1 MSFIL
6 GQKIGMTRIY
16 DKAHQAVPVTVVL
29 ALPNKVV
36 QVKSVHSD
44 GYTALQ
50 VGAHDANRHMTK
62 PLTGHTKA
70 AKMAP
75 KLLREYRVDK
85 IDHSVGDS
93 FTVEQCKADDVVKVT
108 GTTKGKGFAGVIKR
122 HGFHRGPETH
132 GSDHHR
138 APGSIGAQ
146 QPQRVVKG
154 KKMPGHM
161 GHVISTMIKVKVV
174 DVIKDDNLILLR
186 GALPGPNKGWLTIKN

>member
-93 FTVEQCKADDVVKVT
+93 FTVEQFKADDVVKVT

>member
-1 MSFIL
+1 V
-6 GQKIGMTRIY
+6 
-16 DKAHQAVPVTVVL
+16 DKA
-29 ALPNKVV
+29 N
-36 QVKSVHSD
+36 HS
-44 GYTALQ
+44 
-50 VGAHDANRHMTK
+50 
-62 PLTGHTKA
+62 
-70 AKMAP
+70 
-75 KLLREYRVDK
+75 
-85 IDHSVGDS
+85 IGDS
-93 FTVEQCKADDVVKVT
+93 LTVEQFKPDDVVKVT

-161 GHVISTMIKVKVV
+161 GHVTSTMIKVKVV
-174 DVIKDDNLILLR
+174 DVIKEDNIILLR

>member
-1 MSFIL
+1 
-6 GQKIGMTRIY
+6 MTRVY

-29 ALPNKVV
+29 AMPNKVV
-36 QVKSVHSD
+36 QVKNAQND
-44 GYTALQ
+44 DYTAIQ
-50 VGAHDANRHMTK
+50 VGANDTNRHMSK
-62 PLTGHTKA
+62 PMTGHTKSS
-70 AKMAP
+70 KISP

-85 IDHSVGDS
+85 ANHSIGDS
-93 FTVEQCKADDVVKVT
+93 LTVEQFKPDDVVKVT

-161 GHVISTMIKVKVV
+161 GHVTSTMIKVKVV
-174 DVIKDDNLILLR
+174 DVIKEDNIILLR